1 MSEVRSDTLRGRKAL
16 VTGGSTGIGAAC
28 AASLARAGATVAIT
42 HRSKSEVAAIAELL
56 TAIQGSAPFTVEMEL
71 RSVAGIRSAVEA
83 TADAL
88 GGIDILVNS
97 AGINVPQAALEVD
110 EETWDQIIESNLKG
124 TFFACQAAARVM
136 LQDKSG
142 GEAAPSKSIVNMAS
156 QMGLVGLPNR
166 AAYCAS
172 KAGVVNLTRVLALEW
187 ATMGI
192 RVNAVA
198 PTFTSTPLGEK
209 VLSDPAIRADVIS
222 RIPLGRL
229 GTPDEVAS
237 AVTYLVSPGAS
248 MVTGHTLVVD
258 GGWTAQ

>member
-1 MSEVRSDTLRGRKAL
+1 MSETSTLPLAGRKAI

-28 AASLARAGATVAIT
+28 AASLARAGAMVAIT
-42 HRSKSEVAAIAELL
+42 HRSTTHVQAISDLLASLQGARPLAVA
-56 TAIQGSAPFTVEMEL
+56 MEL
-71 RSVAGIRSAVEA
+71 RSVSAIR
-83 TADAL
+83 TAINTLAEGLDGL
-88 GGIDILVNS
+88 DILVNS
-97 AGINVPQAALEVD
+97 AGINVPQPALEVD
-110 EETWDQIIESNLKG
+110 EETWDDIVDSNLKG

-136 LQDKSG
+136 LDDMPG
-142 GEAAPSKSIVNMAS
+142 RTGLATKSIVNLAS

-187 ATMGI
+187 ADRGI

-198 PTFTSTPLGEK
+198 PTFISTPLGEK
-209 VLSDPAIRADVIS
+209 VLSDPAVRADVLG
-222 RIPLGRL
+222 RIPMGRL

-248 MVTGHTLVVD
+248 LVTGHTLVVD